1 MKAVTLGRSALF
13 TALVV
18 SLTGCCS
25 IIHGTRQDVG
35 ISSAPTGAMV
45 KIDNVLSGNTPVVA
59 KLTRKDNHFVRVEL
73 SGYQPFDMTLTRSVS
88 GWVWGNIVFGG
99 LIGLAVDAIDGA
111 FYNPI
116 GLGLKISARS
126 GSLVE
131 LVACTGKAPNCN
143 RDLLSRGVTRYHAM
157 SSSNCLKTVPAGAR
171 WAGRRWA
178 PHSPA
183 H

>member
-45 KIDNVLSGNTPVVA
+45 KIDNVSSGNTPVVA

-73 SGYQPFDMTLTRSVS
+73 SSYQPFDMTLTRSVS

-111 FYNPI
+111 FYNLSPEQVSATLAANHASVSKTGDGI
-116 GLGLKISARS
+116 YLFAVLKPEPGWVKVGQLQA
-126 GSLVE
+126 
-131 LVACTGKAPNCN
+131 TQ
-143 RDLLSRGVTRYHAM
+143 
-157 SSSNCLKTVPAGAR
+157 
-171 WAGRRWA
+171 
-178 PHSPA
+178 
-183 H
+183 

>member
-1 MKAVTLGRSALF
+1 MEAVTLGRSALF

-45 KIDNVLSGNTPVVA
+45 KIDNVSSGNTPVVA

-99 LIGLAVDAIDGA
+99 LIGLAIDAIDGA
-111 FYNPI
+111 FYNLSPEQVSATLAANHASASKTGDGI
-116 GLGLKISARS
+116 FLFAVLKPEPGWVKVGQLQA
-126 GSLVE
+126 
-131 LVACTGKAPNCN
+131 TQ
-143 RDLLSRGVTRYHAM
+143 
-157 SSSNCLKTVPAGAR
+157 
-171 WAGRRWA
+171 
-178 PHSPA
+178 
-183 H
+183 

>member
-1 MKAVTLGRSALF
+1 MKAVTLGRSALL
-13 TALVV
+13 TTLVV

-45 KIDNVLSGNTPVVA
+45 KIDNVSSGNTPVVA

-111 FYNPI
+111 FYNLSPEQV
-116 GLGLKISARS
+116 SATLAANHAS
-126 GSLVE
+126 VSK
-131 LVACTGKAPNCN
+131 TG
-143 RDLLSRGVTRYHAM
+143 DGI
-157 SSSNCLKTVPAGAR
+157 
-171 WAGRRWA
+171 
-178 PHSPA
+178 
-183 H
+183 

>member
-1 MKAVTLGRSALF
+1 MKAVTLGPSALF

-45 KIDNVLSGNTPVVA
+45 KIDNVSSGNTPVVA

-111 FYNPI
+111 FYNVSPEQVSATLAATHASVSKTGDGI
-116 GLGLKISARS
+116 YLFAVLKAQP
-126 GSLVE
+126 GWVKVGQL
-131 LVACTGKAPNCN
+131 
-143 RDLLSRGVTRYHAM
+143 HA
-157 SSSNCLKTVPAGAR
+157 TQ
-171 WAGRRWA
+171 
-178 PHSPA
+178 
-183 H
+183 

>member
-1 MKAVTLGRSALF
+1 MEAVTLGRSALF

-45 KIDNVLSGNTPVVA
+45 KIDNVSSGNTPVVA

-99 LIGLAVDAIDGA
+99 LIGLAIDAIDGA
-111 FYNPI
+111 FYNLSPEQVSATLAANHASASKTGDGI
-116 GLGLKISARS
+116 YLFAVLKPEPGWVKVGQLQA
-126 GSLVE
+126 
-131 LVACTGKAPNCN
+131 TQ
-143 RDLLSRGVTRYHAM
+143 
-157 SSSNCLKTVPAGAR
+157 
-171 WAGRRWA
+171 
-178 PHSPA
+178 
-183 H
+183 

>member
-111 FYNPI
+111 FYNLSPEQVSATLAANHASVSKTGDGI
-116 GLGLKISARS
+116 YLFAVLKPEP
-126 GSLVE
+126 GWV
-131 LVACTGKAPNCN
+131 KAGQ
-143 RDLLSRGVTRYHAM
+143 LQATQ
-157 SSSNCLKTVPAGAR
+157 
-171 WAGRRWA
+171 
-178 PHSPA
+178 
-183 H
+183 

>member
-1 MKAVTLGRSALF
+1 MEAVTLGRSALF

-45 KIDNVLSGNTPVVA
+45 KIDNVSSGNTPVVA

-111 FYNPI
+111 FYNLSPEQVSATLAANHASVSKTGDGI
-116 GLGLKISARS
+116 YLFAVLKPEPGWVKVGQLQA
-126 GSLVE
+126 
-131 LVACTGKAPNCN
+131 TQ
-143 RDLLSRGVTRYHAM
+143 
-157 SSSNCLKTVPAGAR
+157 
-171 WAGRRWA
+171 
-178 PHSPA
+178 
-183 H
+183 

>member
-45 KIDNVLSGNTPVVA
+45 KIDNVSSGNTPVVA

-73 SGYQPFDMTLTRSVS
+73 TGYQPFDMTLTRSVS

-99 LIGLAVDAIDGA
+99 LIGLAIDAIDGA
-111 FYNPI
+111 FYNLSPEQVSATLAANHASVSKTGDGI
-116 GLGLKISARS
+116 YLFAVLKPEPGWVKVGQLQA
-126 GSLVE
+126 
-131 LVACTGKAPNCN
+131 TQ
-143 RDLLSRGVTRYHAM
+143 
-157 SSSNCLKTVPAGAR
+157 
-171 WAGRRWA
+171 
-178 PHSPA
+178 
-183 H
+183 